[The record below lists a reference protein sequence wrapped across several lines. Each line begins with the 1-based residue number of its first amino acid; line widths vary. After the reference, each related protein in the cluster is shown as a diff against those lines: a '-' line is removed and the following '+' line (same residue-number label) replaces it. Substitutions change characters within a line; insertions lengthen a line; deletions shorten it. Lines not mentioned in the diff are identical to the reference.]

1 LHRQRIVHR
10 DIKLQNILLDSKDMD
25 NINIK
30 IADFGFAKHI
40 PLGEKLDLKCGTPNY
55 MAPELIRGLEYEFEV
70 DIWATGV
77 IAYFLLAGSHPFS
90 GRDRI

>member
-1 LHRQRIVHR
+1 VHR

-77 IAYFLLAGSHPFS
+77 IAYYLLAGSHPFS